1 MSQMQAFQ
9 DRTSV
14 VEARNQGPPVEPLV
28 AIRDVSFGHGRK
40 IVIHLDQLD
49 VCSGEVVAIVGPSGS
64 GKTSVL
70 ATLAGMIEPLKGEI
84 LFNGRVQ
91 PANWRAQHTAFTLQS
106 FPLFHWLTVM
116 GNLRLACRIRGV
128 DASGLMEVLKEFSA
142 DHLADRYPLTLSGGE
157 RCRASLSQAV
167 VAHPSLMLLD
177 EPFTGLDNLVKQAV
191 SDSVFRFAEERKV
204 AVILVT
210 HDLYD
215 ACEFAHKVVVLA
227 NGDVTRIRTQIDTS
241 RPDAILAVRDALRVV

>member
-1 MSQMQAFQ
+1 MQAFQ
-9 DRTSV
+9 NRYSV
-14 VEARNQGPPVEPLV
+14 EESQSQSPPLEALLSIRN
-28 AIRDVSFGHGRK
+28 VSFGHAQK
-40 IVIHLDQLD
+40 IVIQIDHLD
-49 VCSGEVVAIVGPSGS
+49 VHSGEVVAIVGPSGS

-70 ATLAGMIEPLKGEI
+70 ATLAGMIEPVEGEI
-84 LFNGRVQ
+84 LLNGRVR
-91 PANWRAQHTAFTLQS
+91 PATWRAQHTAFTQQS

-128 DASGLMEVLKEFSA
+128 AASGLTEILQEFSA
-142 DHLADRYPLTLSGGE
+142 NHLADRFPHTLSGGE
-157 RCRASLSQAV
+157 RCRASLAQAV

-191 SDSVFRFAEERKV
+191 SESVFRFAEERKV
-204 AVILVT
+204 GVILVT

-227 NGDVTRIRTQIDTS
+227 TGDVTRIRAQIDTS
-241 RPDAILAVRDALRVV
+241 RPDAVLAVRDALRAG